1 MNISLVFPSMLTWIK
16 LSVLA
21 VICSLAT
28 FQPRFRNPYLRPVRA
43 ATFGSLAIFIM
54 VPVLHGLHKYGW
66 NIQRQRM
73 GVVWVLVTL
82 VLNVSGAMA
91 YAFKVC

>member
-1 MNISLVFPSMLTWIK
+1 
-16 LSVLA
+16 
-21 VICSLAT
+21 
-28 FQPRFRNPYLRPVRA
+28 
-43 ATFGSLAIFIM
+43 M

-66 NIQRQRM
+66 DIQRQRM